1 MLCFAAVQYVKAL
14 QEFLAS
20 LNYGSLA
27 SLMGRY
33 YAMDRDKRYDRIKI
47 AFEALVQGSGEQCL
61 PEALI
66 GLMEQRYAGEGT
78 SRQTDEF
85 MKPIITDKEGCIGGE
100 EIVGHGAVV
109 RRLPPDVS
117 CDEAQLTAVCLAPAP
132 NAADGDT
139 LLFINFRA
147 DRVRQIT
154 EALGITRHFDTARV
168 PGDLVSGCTG
178 TCPR

>member
-1 MLCFAAVQYVKAL
+1 MRGRVSQHFNFRASQIKILCFHDYQCMLCFAAVKYVKAL

-20 LNYGSLA
+20 LSYGSLA

-33 YAMDRDKRYDRIKI
+33 YAMDRDKRYERTKI
-47 AFEALVQGSGEQCL
+47 AFEALVQGDGEQCL

-100 EIVGHGAVV
+100 EIIGHGAVV

-132 NAADGDT
+132 KCCRWRHT
-139 LLFINFRA
+139 
-147 DRVRQIT
+147 
-154 EALGITRHFDTARV
+154 ALH
-168 PGDLVSGCTG
+168 
-178 TCPR
+178 